1 MADLDAELL
10 ALAGGDSSD
19 EESTKP
25 TTTTTKNESPASS
38 ARSPTVNL
46 NGATMGKLGMAQ
58 KKSAASKA
66 RVGTK
71 KPTKKGRRDESQE
84 EGEASS
90 VPGSP
95 NSLQS
100 APMSESDSDTSPA
113 ADVDDDGHLFPYERQ
128 FYSEKDKAE
137 IMAMSEVQ
145 RESILAERAQLQE
158 RKLQDLHLRRLLQAR
173 EIAESRAADRKKRK
187 AGAADLEDTQRK
199 SSRQKTTLGGRKV
212 GESSDAMEAYKRQ
225 REQKGLRDEQRRR
238 EGEERRERK
247 ARGAIDDGYSDAD
260 ADGESE
266 VEWDDGKPK
275 AGRRSVS
282 LPRDELPADLKDF
295 EHIRVGRDNFAK
307 VCFYPGFENAIKNC
321 FARISIGVDKTTG
334 ENVYR
339 VAQIKTFTEG
349 KPYAMEGPNG
359 KPFVTNQYALVAVG
373 KSEKEWPFLACSNSK
388 FTEAEYERYKKTM
401 IVENL
406 SMPTK
411 PSLISKINDINNLIN
426 HRFTDEE
433 IQQKLN
439 RSGALKTKFA
449 SLERSTILNRR
460 KDAEARGEEK
470 TIAKLDAELAA
481 LEGPKLA
488 FGTSLTKSPA
498 KPSSI
503 TTSSSQ
509 QERLAALNRAN
520 RKANAEEIR
529 KAQHAEK
536 KAEAIARKA
545 VERGEAVA
553 NPFARVKTR
562 AKVHYDVNGDTLA
575 PPLPANHAMED
586 LFEGN
591 SRDASRAGTPLSMA
605 GSKTGTPKRSGTPL
619 LVKQNNEDKK
629 GGLIVMRKRNMDDDV
644 IAAMDMGIDLE
655 I

>member
-1 MADLDAELL
+1 
-10 ALAGGDSSD
+10 
-19 EESTKP
+19 
-25 TTTTTKNESPASS
+25 
-38 ARSPTVNL
+38 
-46 NGATMGKLGMAQ
+46 
-58 KKSAASKA
+58 
-66 RVGTK
+66 
-71 KPTKKGRRDESQE
+71 
-84 EGEASS
+84 
-90 VPGSP
+90 
-95 NSLQS
+95 
-100 APMSESDSDTSPA
+100 MSESDSDTSPA
-113 ADVDDDGHLFPYERQ
+113 ADVSDDGQLFPYEKQ
-128 FYSEKDKAE
+128 FKSEKDKAE
-137 IMAMSEVQ
+137 IMSMSEVQ

-173 EIAESRAADRKKRK
+173 ENAESKAADKKKRK

-247 ARGAIDDGYSDAD
+247 ARGAVDDGFSDAD

-266 VEWDDGKPK
+266 VEWDEGKHK
-275 AGRRSVS
+275 AGRRSTS
-282 LPRDELPADLKDF
+282 LPRDEQPADLKDF
-295 EHIRVGRDNFAK
+295 EHVRVGRDNFAR

-321 FARISIGVDKTTG
+321 FARISIGIDKATG
-334 ENVYR
+334 ENIYR
-339 VAQIKTFTEG
+339 VAQIKSFTEG

-359 KPFVTNQYALVAVG
+359 NPFVTNQYALVAVG

-388 FTEAEYERYKKTM
+388 FTDIEFERYKKTM
-401 IVENL
+401 VVENL
-406 SMPTK
+406 LVPTK
-411 PSLISKINDINNLIN
+411 SFLISKVNDINQLIN
-426 HRFTDEE
+426 HRFTEEE

-449 SLERSTILNRR
+449 SLERSTLLSRR
-460 KDAEARGEEK
+460 KEAEALGDEK
-470 TIAKLDAELAA
+470 TIAKLDAELAT

-488 FGTSLTKSPA
+488 FGTSMTKSPA
-498 KPSSI
+498 EPSSTSTG

-536 KAEAIARKA
+536 KADAIARKA
-545 VERGEAVA
+545 IERGEAVA

-562 AKVHYDVNGDTLA
+562 AKVHYDVHSDTLA
-575 PPLPANHAMED
+575 PPAARPALDE
-586 LFEGN
+586 LFEGG
-591 SRDASRAGTPLSMA
+591 SRDASRAGTPLSV

-619 LVKQNNEDKK
+619 LLVRNGNGNGAGEEKK
-629 GGLIVMRKRNMDDDV
+629 GGVGFGLGLGRKRNMDDDV
-644 IAAMDMGIDLE
+644 LAALDMGIDIE

>member
-1 MADLDAELL
+1 
-10 ALAGGDSSD
+10 
-19 EESTKP
+19 
-25 TTTTTKNESPASS
+25 
-38 ARSPTVNL
+38 
-46 NGATMGKLGMAQ
+46 
-58 KKSAASKA
+58 
-66 RVGTK
+66 
-71 KPTKKGRRDESQE
+71 
-84 EGEASS
+84 
-90 VPGSP
+90 
-95 NSLQS
+95 
-100 APMSESDSDTSPA
+100 MSESDSDTSPA
-113 ADVDDDGHLFPYERQ
+113 ADVDDDGQLFPYEKQ
-128 FYSEKDKAE
+128 FKSEKDKVE
-137 IMAMSEVQ
+137 IMSMSEVQ

-173 EIAESRAADRKKRK
+173 ENAESKAADKKKRK

-266 VEWDDGKPK
+266 VEWDDGRHK
-275 AGRRSVS
+275 AGRRSAS
-282 LPRDELPADLKDF
+282 LPHDEQPADLKDF
-295 EHIRVGRDNFAK
+295 EHVRVGRDNFAK
-307 VCFYPGFENAIKNC
+307 VCFYPGFDNAIKNC
-321 FARISIGVDKTTG
+321 FARISIGVDKATG

-339 VAQIKTFTEG
+339 VAQIKSFTEG

-359 KPFVTNQYALVAVG
+359 KSFVTNQYALVAVG

-388 FTEAEYERYKKTM
+388 FTDAEFERYKKTM
-401 IVENL
+401 VVENL

-411 PSLISKINDINNLIN
+411 PFLISKVNDINTLIN
-426 HRFTDEE
+426 HRFTEEE

-449 SLERSTILNRR
+449 SLERTTLLSRR
-460 KDAEARGEEK
+460 KEAEAHSDEK
-470 TIAKLDAELAA
+470 TIAKLDADLAA

-498 KPSSI
+498 KPSSSSTTT

-545 VERGEAVA
+545 IERGEAVA

-562 AKVHYDVNGDTLA
+562 AKVHYDVNGDGTLA
-575 PPLPANHAMED
+575 PPPLHATHALDD
-586 LFEGN
+586 LFDGN
-591 SRDASRAGTPLSMA
+591 SRDASRAGTPLSMGGA
-605 GSKTGTPKRSGTPL
+605 GSKTGTPKRGGTPL
-619 LVKQNNEDKK
+619 VVVRGSGEEKK
-629 GGLIVMRKRNMDDDV
+629 GGVGMGLGLGRGMGMGRGRNMDDDV
-644 IAAMDMGIDLE
+644 LAALDMGIDIE

>member
-1 MADLDAELL
+1 
-10 ALAGGDSSD
+10 
-19 EESTKP
+19 
-25 TTTTTKNESPASS
+25 
-38 ARSPTVNL
+38 
-46 NGATMGKLGMAQ
+46 
-58 KKSAASKA
+58 
-66 RVGTK
+66 
-71 KPTKKGRRDESQE
+71 
-84 EGEASS
+84 
-90 VPGSP
+90 
-95 NSLQS
+95 
-100 APMSESDSDTSPA
+100 MSESDSDTSPA
-113 ADVDDDGHLFPYERQ
+113 ADVDDDGQLFPYEKQ
-128 FYSEKDKAE
+128 FKSEKDKVE
-137 IMAMSEVQ
+137 IMSMSEVQ

-158 RKLQDLHLRRLLQAR
+158 RKLQDIHLRRILQAR
-173 EIAESRAADRKKRK
+173 ENAESKAADKKKRK

-247 ARGAIDDGYSDAD
+247 ARGAVDDGFSDAD

-266 VEWDDGKPK
+266 VEWDDGRPK
-275 AGRRSVS
+275 AGRRSPS
-282 LPRDELPADLKDF
+282 LPHDEQPADLKDF
-295 EHIRVGRDNFAK
+295 EHVRVGRDNFAR

-321 FARISIGVDKTTG
+321 FARISIGVDKATG
-334 ENVYR
+334 DNVYR
-339 VAQIKTFTEG
+339 VAQIKSFTEG

-388 FTEAEYERYKKTM
+388 FTDVEFERYKKTM
-401 IVENL
+401 VVESL

-411 PSLISKINDINNLIN
+411 PFLISKVNDINTLIN
-426 HRFTDEE
+426 HRFTDDE

-449 SLERSTILNRR
+449 SLERITILSRR
-460 KDAEARGEEK
+460 KEAEAHGDEK

-498 KPSSI
+498 KPSSTI
-503 TTSSSQ
+503 MNTSSSQ

-536 KAEAIARKA
+536 KADAIARKA
-545 VERGEAVA
+545 IERGEAVA

-562 AKVHYDVNGDTLA
+562 AKVHYDVHSDTLA
-575 PPLPANHAMED
+575 PPAAHPALDD

-591 SRDASRAGTPLSMA
+591 SRDASRAGTPLSVGGA

-619 LVKQNNEDKK
+619 LVVRNGNGSGEEKKMKKK
-629 GGLIVMRKRNMDDDV
+629 GAVGLGLGIGRMRNMDDDV
-644 IAAMDMGIDLE
+644 LAALDMGIDIE